1 MEPLYNWTQ
10 EYQMNVTSQL
20 VFSANINNMLHQA
33 DCIRR
38 QNCFLFYHL
47 GNPQNGPTAW
57 QALSTFS
64 AVIGLKKAKIQ
75 VTNIITVKK
84 DQVFNITISTS
95 AIAPFV
101 WLDTPGVQ
109 GRFSDNGFL
118 MVQRVK
124 HLQYFAWES
133 VDQNRLGGSLTIKS
147 LMDIYY

>member
-1 MEPLYNWTQ
+1 MGCYTCQLFLLNSVLLNALSFYKQSTIILL
-10 EYQMNVTSQL
+10 QMNVTSQL

-75 VTNIITVKK
+75 VKLAT
-84 DQVFNITISTS
+84 
-95 AIAPFV
+95 
-101 WLDTPGVQ
+101 
-109 GRFSDNGFL
+109 
-118 MVQRVK
+118 
-124 HLQYFAWES
+124 
-133 VDQNRLGGSLTIKS
+133 
-147 LMDIYY
+147 